1 MISEYRPE
9 PPSSLSR
16 AVRRHFGKVVV
27 ACVVCVGA
35 AAAYTALAPM
45 YYGSEAKI
53 FVRLGHESVAL
64 DPTATTTG
72 QTVSVQDLRETELN
86 SVFEML
92 TSRMILEGIVDHFGP
107 AFVLGTNDPQELPL
121 RDPTLLDKLNPLT
134 TYSRRDEAIQTLAK
148 RLSVTNAKK
157 SDVITIFCEGQTPES
172 ASAIVQQAIDLAR
185 DSHTRVNRI
194 AGSLDFFTEQTAAEQ
209 KRLIGLEDQLR
220 ELKDRT
226 GVSSLDQ
233 QREIRL
239 KQVGE
244 LEQEI
249 NRSNCATPASEA
261 QRRVLQ
267 ARLGQQDPMVVTS
280 ETTGQVLTAP
290 SRMREQLYALQI
302 KKHEMESNFTEA
314 HPLMVL
320 LNAQVAQAQATL
332 NREATSPEVTK
343 GQNKTY
349 KDLELAIVNNEAST
363 ASLRA
368 EQESL
373 TRQLADA
380 RRSLKDINGV
390 ETQLAR
396 LDREIELSRA
406 KYRRYADNSEQARI
420 EQALA
425 AERIS
430 NINVLQQPTMS
441 FTPVRPRTVFNLSIG
456 LGLGL
461 VSAAALVALS
471 ESRRHSRKSSNGATH
486 MENGASD
493 GNSFR
498 RIVYQ
503 AQ

>member
-1 MISEYRPE
+1 MISAVRPE
-9 PPSSLSR
+9 PSSSLSR
-16 AVRRHFGKVVV
+16 AIRRHFGEVVV

-35 AAAYTALAPM
+35 AAAYTAFAPL

-92 TSRMILEGIVDHFGP
+92 TSRMILEGVVDHFGP
-107 AFVLGTNDPQELPL
+107 ASVLGSNDPQEPPL
-121 RDPTLLDKLNPLT
+121 RDPTPLDRLNPLT
-134 TYSRRDEAIQTLAK
+134 TYSRRDEAIQFLAK

-157 SDVITIFCEGQTPES
+157 SDVITIFCEGRTPE
-172 ASAIVQQAIDLAR
+172 AARAIVQEVIDLGR

-209 KRLIGLEDQLR
+209 KRLIGLEEQLR
-220 ELKDRT
+220 ELKDRS

-239 KQVGE
+239 KQVGD

-249 NRSNCATPASEA
+249 SRSNRATPASEA

-267 ARLGQQDPMVVTS
+267 ARLGQQTPLVVTS
-280 ETTGQVLTAP
+280 ETTGMCLTTP

-314 HPLMVL
+314 HPLMVVV
-320 LNAQVAQAQATL
+320 NAQVAQAQATL
-332 NREATSPEVTK
+332 NREATIPEVTK
-343 GQNKTY
+343 GENKTY
-349 KDLELAIVNNEAST
+349 KDLEVAVVNNEASS

-373 TRQLADA
+373 TQQLADA
-380 RRSLKDINGV
+380 RHSLKDINGV
-390 ETQLAR
+390 ELQLAR
-396 LDREIELSRA
+396 MDREIELSRT

-420 EQALA
+420 EQAMA

-430 NINVLQQPTMS
+430 NINVLQQPTVS

-461 VSAAALVALS
+461 ISAAALVALG
-471 ESRRHSRKSSNGATH
+471 ESRRRIGSSSNGSAH
-486 MENGASD
+486 MENGSSD